1 MSRQGMEHIIERAL
15 VDESFRGALF
25 ADPERACVPFNITE
39 REFVELMG
47 RALPETHPYRRQG
60 FAGQAHA

>member
-15 VDESFRGALF
+15 VDESFRVTLF
-25 ADPERACVPFNITE
+25 ADPRRACAPFNITE
-39 REFVELMG
+39 SEFV
-47 RALPETHPYRRQG
+47 PKTSTHRRQG